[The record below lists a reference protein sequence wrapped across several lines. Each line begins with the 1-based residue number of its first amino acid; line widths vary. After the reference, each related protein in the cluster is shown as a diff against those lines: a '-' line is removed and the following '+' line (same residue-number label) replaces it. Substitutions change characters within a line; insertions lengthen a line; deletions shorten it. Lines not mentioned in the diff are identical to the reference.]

1 MMKKIKSVMQ
11 RESTFAYTLLAPG
24 VILMALLIGYP
35 MIYNI
40 VLSFQEVPLNP
51 LKSSDFVGFNNYLSV
66 LRDETFYQSLGITIL
81 FTLIVTAFSTILGLL
96 AALFLNR
103 PFKGKKLVNAIVI
116 SSYVIPV
123 ISLVYAWRY
132 ALNPIYG
139 IVNYISVNVLHIFDT
154 VPLWF
159 DDKVLSFVLV
169 CVFCIWKYFPYSY
182 ISFLAILQSIDRSLY
197 EVSELDGA
205 NYWQQFKAITLPA
218 IMPVLSTTVS
228 LRAIWL
234 FYAYSEVV
242 LLTSQVNVLGAYLY
256 EEAFSIHDF
265 GAASAISVLLF
276 LIIFPAIIVFR
287 KKVLKNA

>member
-1 MMKKIKSVMQ
+1 MKNIKTFL
-11 RESTFAYTLLAPG
+11 RKESTFAYALLAPG
-24 VILMALLIGYP
+24 VILMVLLIGYP
-35 MIYNI
+35 MVYNMI
-40 VLSFQEVPLNP
+40 LSFQDVPLNP
-51 LKSSDFVGFNNYLSV
+51 AKAPTFAGLTNYISV
-66 LRDETFYQSLGITIL
+66 LKDGTFWESLGITLL
-81 FTLIVTAFSTILGLL
+81 FTFIVTVFSTAIGLL
-96 AALFLNR
+96 AALLLNR

-123 ISLVYAWRY
+123 TSLVYAWRY

-139 IVNYISVNVLHIFDT
+139 IVNYICVSVLHLFDS

-159 DDKVLSFVLV
+159 DDTVLAFILV

-205 NYWQQFKAITLPA
+205 TRWQQFKAITLPA

-234 FYAYSEVV
+234 FYAYGEVV
-242 LLTSQVNVLGAYLY
+242 LLTTQVNVLGAYLY
-256 EEAFSIHDF
+256 EEAFSMHDF
-265 GAASAISVLLF
+265 GAASAISILLF
-276 LIIFPAIIVFR
+276 FVIFPVIIALR
-287 KKVLKNA
+287 RKVLKNG